1 MPKTEVLSPAG
12 SYEAL
17 VAAVRGGCDAV
28 YVGAKE
34 FSARANAK
42 NFDAQEL
49 KKAADYCHLHNVKI
63 YQAINTVVLDQ
74 QLPQLYEALKT
85 ACEIGIDAI
94 IVQDL
99 AVAFAAKELCPS
111 MPLHASTQMTI
122 HSESG
127 ILFAKNCG
135 FERVVLSREL
145 SRKRIKELCQYAKSI
160 DVEIEAFVHGALC
173 MSVSGQC
180 YMSAMYGSRSAN
192 RGQCA
197 QACRLP
203 FTVDGIGENVLS
215 LKDLCL
221 ADEIKELADMGV
233 TSLKIEGRMKRPEY
247 CYLSAKT
254 IKSALLEAVYSV
266 DELSKVFSRNGFT
279 KGYFESKLDKDMF
292 GWRRYEDVL
301 DSSDIL
307 PTLANEY
314 KKERKSAKISFKL
327 TARLDKEL
335 CLFATDGD
343 INVEISGDVP
353 SLAKNVPTDY
363 GAVLK
368 QLSKLGDTIYE
379 LDSLEADIDDNLY
392 IAASTLN
399 DMRRRACDELDKRR
413 IEKNTVI
420 KQFDG
425 NIPYDFPK
433 FMNIV
438 IPKLWI
444 SLEKYSQLNEL
455 LQADETL
462 FERIGYVVLPIDEL
476 ENIAEFDKKENIIL
490 SLPRF
495 MWDENELVKMLDSAK
510 ALGFSDVLITNCAQL
525 EMCKGF
531 NMHGA
536 AGLNITNSIALSQ
549 YAQYGLCD
557 TLASFEL
564 TAVQIN
570 QLGSFLPTGIIG
582 YGKLPLMMCVN
593 CPAKA
598 QVGCR
603 DCKGFITDRMG
614 MKNPL
619 DCHKKWGY
627 VEIKNALDLVISDKL
642 ESFFSL
648 SHILLCFSDE
658 SASRML
664 QIINAY
670 ENKTPLDIKE
680 FTRGLYFRG
689 IK

>member
-17 VAAVRGGCDAV
+17 IAAVRGGCDAV

-42 NFDAQEL
+42 NFEADEL
-49 KKAADYCHLHNVKI
+49 KKAVEYCHLHNVKI
-63 YQAINTVVLDQ
+63 YQAINTVVLDY
-74 QLPQLYEALKT
+74 QLPQLYEALKF

-99 AVAFAAKELCPS
+99 AVAFAVKELCPS

-127 ILFAKNCG
+127 ISFAKNCG

-145 SRKRIKELCQYAKSI
+145 SLKRIKELCEYAKSI

-203 FTVDGIGENVLS
+203 FTVDGVGENVLS

-221 ADEIKELADMGV
+221 ADEIKMLSAAGV

-247 CYLSAKT
+247 CYLATKT
-254 IKSALLEAVYSV
+254 IKSALLGLFYSV
-266 DELSKVFSRNGFT
+266 DELSKVFSRSGFT
-279 KGYFESKLDKDMF
+279 KGYFENKLDKDMF

-314 KKERKSAKISFKL
+314 KKERKSAKISFDL
-327 TARLDKEL
+327 SATLDKPL
-335 CLFATDGD
+335 CLIATDGS
-343 INVEISGDVP
+343 ITVEIFGDKP
-353 SLAKNVPTDY
+353 SVAKNAPTDY
-363 GAVLK
+363 DAVLK

-379 LDSLEADIDDNLY
+379 LDSLRADIGDNLY
-392 IAASTLN
+392 IAASMLN
-399 DMRRRACDELDKRR
+399 DMRRRACDELNAKR
-413 IEKNTVI
+413 IEKNTAI
-420 KQFDG
+420 KRFEG

-438 IPKLWI
+438 IPQLWI
-444 SLEKYSQLNEL
+444 SLEKYSQLSAL
-455 LQADETL
+455 LSADEKL
-462 FERIGYVVLPIDEL
+462 FERIGFVILPIDEL
-476 ENIAEFDKKENIIL
+476 ENLSEFDKKENIIL

-495 MWDENELVKMLDSAK
+495 MWDENKLLSMLSRAK
-510 ALGFSDVLITNCAQL
+510 ALGFLDVLITNCAQL

-531 NMHGA
+531 NMHGST
-536 AGLNITNSIALSQ
+536 GLNITNSIALSQ

-557 TLASFEL
+557 TLASFEM

-598 QVGCR
+598 QVGCKN
-603 DCKGFITDRMG
+603 CKGFITDRMG

-619 DCHKKWGY
+619 SCHKQWGY

-658 SASRML
+658 STERML

-670 ENKTPLDIKE
+670 ENKAPLDIKD